1 MVATEEDLMR
11 LQDDMMELHRRMK
24 SLKEMICILESGFEA
39 NNDDNCNYIISSLKV
54 IEEQLSSMGRV
65 LLKDMDVIASTIEA

>member
-1 MVATEEDLMR
+1 MVVTEENLMIV
-11 LQDDMMELHRRMK
+11 QDDMMELHRRMK

-39 NNDDNCNYIISSLKV
+39 INDDNCNYIISSLKV